1 MGKTVVVRYQTR
13 PDAADENQRL
23 VEQVFAQLAA
33 EDPGGI
39 RYATFRLAD
48 GVTFIHVLVT
58 AGESLPLQ
66 ELPAFKEFL
75 STIDD
80 RCVEGPT
87 GSDATTVGSYRFFA
101 E

>member
-1 MGKTVVVRYQTR
+1 MSKTMVVRYQTR

-23 VEQVFAQLAA
+23 VEQVFAQLAT

-48 GVTFIHVLVT
+48 GVTFIHVAVT
-58 AGESLPLQ
+58 EGESSPLQ
-66 ELPAFKEFL
+66 GLSAFKEFS
-75 STIDD
+75 STIGE

-87 GSDATTVGSYRFFA
+87 GSGATAVGSYRFFA